1 MKGCL
6 RKTIFLIQ
14 KVTGEERMLKCPNC
28 NSKDIGKI
36 GSHQFYCWSCFIE
49 LTVNGEKMSVYQV
62 EEDGTLSSLD
72 DLFFGEEI
80 PAPMQEANG
89 M

>member
-1 MKGCL
+1 M
-6 RKTIFLIQ
+6 
-14 KVTGEERMLKCPNC
+14 MKCPNC

-36 GSHQFYCWSCFIE
+36 GSRQFYCWGCFIE

-72 DLFFGEEI
+72 DLFFNENLPEDFSSI
-80 PAPMQEANG
+80 QASS
-89 M
+89 